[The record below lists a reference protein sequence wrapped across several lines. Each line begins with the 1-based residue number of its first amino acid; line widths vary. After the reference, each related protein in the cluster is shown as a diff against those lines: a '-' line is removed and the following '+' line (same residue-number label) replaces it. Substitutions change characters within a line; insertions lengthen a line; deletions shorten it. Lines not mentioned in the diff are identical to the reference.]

1 MITMLI
7 IALGCVPVLFFL
19 WVLYCALT
27 LPTQY
32 DYESSTPSKAY
43 VKRQQKKAKEN
54 KNAL

>member
-7 IALGCVPVLFFL
+7 IALGCVPTLFFL

-32 DYESSTPSKAY
+32 EYERSTPSKAY

-54 KNAL
+54 KHEM

>member
-1 MITMLI
+1 MITILI
-7 IALGCVPVLFFL
+7 IALVCVPTLFFL

-32 DYESSTPSKAY
+32 EYERSTPSKAY

-54 KNAL
+54 KHEM